1 MMPRQPSRWAVLAVR
16 AVKTAVTSG
25 LVATAVVVS
34 LGGATASP
42 ADSPADAERVHTDAR
57 CSGAEGKTIV
67 RTREGETRA
76 VPFGRGWRIYR
87 GDRPGSLV
95 VVCPD

>member
-1 MMPRQPSRWAVLAVR
+1 MVRQPSRRAVLAVR
-16 AVKTAVTSG
+16 AVKGAVTAG
-25 LVATAVVVS
+25 LIAGAVVVT

-42 ADSPADAERVHTDAR
+42 ADVERVPTDAR

-67 RTREGETRA
+67 RTRDGATRA
-76 VPFGRGWRIYR
+76 VPFQRGWSIYR
-87 GDRPGSLV
+87 GERPGSLV